1 MAQTLYGE
9 IAEMEWLLKKKANVD
24 LQGSDGMSAIFLA
37 IYNGDLHKVQ
47 LLLRYNANL
56 KIMEKSGDTPLTYA
70 MKIKDAM
77 KIKENKIILMLEE
90 AIQKGEP
97 DSEYN
102 IEKFIIG
109 DLKTM
114 KEMLESGRIT
124 NVDVQAKGGKYLPF
138 FSALIHKA
146 SNGNIAEFEWLLE
159 HRANVDLQDKDGMS
173 AIFYAIFYSDVDR
186 VKLLLKSNPN
196 LNMKEKS
203 GHTPLTYAIK
213 LKRKKI
219 IPILEEAMKAMKS

>member
-1 MAQTLYGE
+1 
-9 IAEMEWLLKKKANVD
+9 
-24 LQGSDGMSAIFLA
+24 
-37 IYNGDLHKVQ
+37 
-47 LLLRYNANL
+47 
-56 KIMEKSGDTPLTYA
+56 
-70 MKIKDAM
+70 
-77 KIKENKIILMLEE
+77 MLEE

-124 NVDVQAKGGKYLPF
+124 NVDVQAKNLHSWGKNLSG
-138 FSALIHKA
+138 FSALIHKV
-146 SNGNIAEFEWLLE
+146 SNGNIAEIEWLLE
-159 HRANVDLQDKDGMS
+159 HRANIDLQDRDGKS
-173 AIFYAIFYSDVDR
+173 AIFFAIDNNNVDM

-203 GHTPLTYAIK
+203 GHTPLTYAILFSK
-213 LKRKKI
+213 NNV
-219 IPILEEAMKAMKS
+219 IPILKSRDEIIKQFTRQKW